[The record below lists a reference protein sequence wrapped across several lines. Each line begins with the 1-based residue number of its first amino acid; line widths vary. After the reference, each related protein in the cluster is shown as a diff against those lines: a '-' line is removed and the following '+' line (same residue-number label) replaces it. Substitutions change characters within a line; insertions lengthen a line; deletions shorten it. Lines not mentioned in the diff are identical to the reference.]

1 MEAFG
6 IIGMSFGVMALG
18 VGVMGLNLAKNAL
31 AKISK
36 LEKQLKET
44 GILDKVGTMVSE
56 PPSIRFFEKIDA

>member
-6 IIGMSFGVMALG
+6 IIGMSFGIMALG
-18 VGVMGLNLAKNAL
+18 VGVTGFNLAKTAL

-44 GILDKVGTMVSE
+44 GVLDKE
-56 PPSIRFFEKIDA
+56 YN

>member
-1 MEAFG
+1 METFG

-18 VGVMGLNLAKNAL
+18 VGVMGLNFAKSAL

-44 GILDKVGTMVSE
+44 GVLDKE
-56 PPSIRFFEKIDA
+56 YK

>member
-6 IIGMSFGVMALG
+6 IIGMSFGIMALG
-18 VGVMGLNLAKNAL
+18 VGVMGLNFAKSAL

-44 GILDKVGTMVSE
+44 GVLDKE
-56 PPSIRFFEKIDA
+56 YN